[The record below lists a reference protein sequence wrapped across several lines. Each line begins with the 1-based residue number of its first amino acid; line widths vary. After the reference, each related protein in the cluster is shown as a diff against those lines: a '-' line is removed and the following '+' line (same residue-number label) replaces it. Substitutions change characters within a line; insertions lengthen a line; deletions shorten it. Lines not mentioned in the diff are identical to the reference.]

1 MGILKTPGAR
11 RETVMRKTR
20 RDFVKGAV
28 IGAAGLT
35 IAGAL
40 DPWAAAAEKKF
51 SRYFHDFVYKK
62 GTGGPGAADH
72 FFRME
77 GKDLNNTNTN
87 FSFGYYSKTGA
98 WNTAQPAGCTHPY
111 NECLVFAGLNPKD
124 PHYLGA
130 EIEIALG
137 PDYEKHVI
145 DVPSIVCIPKD
156 LPHGPIVTRKVEK
169 PFAHYSIGLA
179 GNYQATK
186 LPGNPAGTSSKNEYG
201 HLIKLMSDTESLQP
215 NVIGT
220 GNADWLTWPKSK
232 DLEGFIVNF
241 TWGFYSGLGDWH
253 GKIPGFDPHIHEGD
267 EFLCYVGLD
276 PERPDYLG
284 AEVEFYMGEHKDES
298 FMIDRPLVTVA
309 PSGVWHAPAITKKVD
324 QTYIFFLIRTDSGE
338 FYSPPKEK
346 EGA

>member
-1 MGILKTPGAR
+1 
-11 RETVMRKTR
+11 MRKTR
-20 RDFVKGAV
+20 RDFVKEVA
-28 IGAAGLT
+28 IGTAGFS

-40 DPWAAAAEKKF
+40 DLQAAVAPSKF
-51 SRYFHDFVYKK
+51 DPYHHKFVFKK

-77 GKDLNNTNTN
+77 SKDLNDTSAN
-87 FSFGYYSKTGA
+87 FSFGYYSKVGA

-111 NECLVFAGLNPKD
+111 NECLVFAGLDPND

-137 PDYEKHVI
+137 PDYERHII
-145 DVPSIVCIPKD
+145 DVPSIVCVPEG
-156 LPHGPIVTRKVEK
+156 LPHGPIVTKKVEK

-179 GNYQATK
+179 KSYRATK
-186 LPGNPAGTSSKNEYG
+186 LPGNPAGTSSRNAYG
-201 HLIKLMSDTESLQP
+201 HLIKLMADTESLQP
-215 NVIGT
+215 QVIGT

-267 EFLCYVGLD
+267 EYLCYVGLD
-276 PERPDYLG
+276 AKRPDYLG
-284 AEVEFYMGEHKDES
+284 AEIDFYMGENKDEK
-298 FMIDRPLVTVA
+298 FKIDGPMVSVA
-309 PSGVWHAPAITKKVD
+309 PSMVWHAPAITQKVD

-338 FYSPPKEK
+338 FYSPPKE
-346 EGA
+346 EE